1 MTDPIAAGA
10 AVVLA
15 VLFLGAA
22 HARHADRRLVPRPNR
37 TERVSGVRVVGG
49 RLFAGIVGV
58 IGAGGGWFVAGA
70 AGALAGALAGASAP
84 IAFERRRAAHRM
96 REVDAQLIDAVAAI
110 GSAVRSGRS
119 LGQSLAVAA
128 VEVGAPL
135 GDLLR
140 EAADRASLG
149 VSIDEVLSD
158 LGSAIGGA
166 DARLVTGVLR
176 LHRRTGGTL
185 AASLDDL
192 TRTLRARRDAVRELR
207 SLTAQARLSATILGL
222 LPLGFF
228 LFLSVVARRDVEAAY
243 RSTAGASAIAVGL
256 ALQGAAFVWIR
267 RLLRVEDS

>member
-1 MTDPIAAGA
+1 MIDPIAAGA

-22 HARHADRRLVPRPNR
+22 YARDADRRLVPRPSR

-49 RLFAGIVGV
+49 RLFAGILGV

-243 RSTAGASAIAVGL
+243 RSAAGASAIAVGL

>member
-1 MTDPIAAGA
+1 MIDPIAAGA

-22 HARHADRRLVPRPNR
+22 YARDADRRLVPRPNR

-128 VEVGAPL
+128 AEVGAPL

-243 RSTAGASAIAVGL
+243 RSAAGASAIAVGL